1 MVLNRGW
8 SQTIYH
14 YQMTSCICSETEVNE
29 TNETFCRVI
38 HSDTS

>member
-14 YQMTSCICSETEVNE
+14 YQITSCVCSETGSEWNKRWVMALD
-29 TNETFCRVI
+29 I
-38 HSDTS
+38 LL